1 LKRRLIIN
9 ADDYGLT
16 PGISQG
22 ILDAHLKGV
31 VTSTTVLVGSPY
43 AADAIR
49 LALQSAP
56 RLGLGLH
63 LALSGTGRPVLP
75 PSEIPSLVQEDGSFY
90 PLEDWL
96 ARISEFNAADIIHE
110 LRAQVERFIQI
121 TGQPPDHLDGHHHA
135 VYRHPVALNELCDL
149 ALDYEIPIR
158 NVWSDKPVDAAIHRL
173 LEGTSIEW
181 RATKAQDIEDI
192 LTMKEPMPHWP
203 ERFEDTFYDATSTL
217 GDLLLILTS
226 LPEGVTEIMC
236 HPGYADAALDSDYT
250 TRRNEEVK
258 TLTHNSV
265 REVLKAESIDLINF
279 GGLRRLQGAP
289 QPGST
294 DE

>member
-1 LKRRLIIN
+1 MERRLIIN

-31 VTSTTVLVGSPY
+31 VTSTTVMVGSLY

-63 LALSGTGRPVLP
+63 LTLSGRGRPVSP
-75 PSEIPSLVQEDGSFY
+75 PSEIPSLVREDGRLY

-121 TGQPPDHLDGHHHA
+121 AGKPPDHLDGHHHA

-149 ALDYEIPIR
+149 ALHYAIPIR
-158 NVWSDKPVDAAIHRL
+158 NVWSDKPIDATIHRL

-181 RATKAQDIEDI
+181 HATKAQELKNI
-192 LTMKEPMPHWP
+192 LTMKQPRPSWP
-203 ERFEDTFYDATSTL
+203 DRFEDTFYDATSTL

-250 TRRNEEVK
+250 TRRDDEVK

-265 REVLKAESIDLINF
+265 REVLRAEGIELISFGDL
-279 GGLRRLQGAP
+279 RA
-289 QPGST
+289 
-294 DE
+294 